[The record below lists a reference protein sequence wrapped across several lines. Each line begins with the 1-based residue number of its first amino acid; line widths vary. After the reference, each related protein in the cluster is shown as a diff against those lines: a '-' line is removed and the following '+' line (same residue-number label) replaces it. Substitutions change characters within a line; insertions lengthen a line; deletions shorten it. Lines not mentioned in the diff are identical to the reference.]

1 MVSHEYLNE
10 VLGRWKQKTRK
21 NEDRISYLPLAL
33 SPKFTRES
41 IMIIKSN
48 QKMVLPPFA
57 INDTVEA
64 TKERKLIEMSEIDVT
79 RDLFEIEFDFY
90 DLAAEEKIEYSVS
103 LSNWTSDE
111 ITLQFNFTNPN
122 LVSKGLK
129 QDKVF
134 LKARDPQLFRSA
146 DSG

>member
-1 MVSHEYLNE
+1 MDE

-21 NEDRISYLPLAL
+21 NEDKKSYLPLAL

-41 IMIIKSN
+41 IMIINSN

-57 INDTVEA
+57 NNAAVEA
-64 TKERKLIEMSEIDVT
+64 SNERNLIELSEIDVT

-111 ITLQFNFTNPN
+111 IILQFNFTNPN

-146 DSG
+146 ESDEIID

>member
-1 MVSHEYLNE
+1 ML
-10 VLGRWKQKTRK
+10 
-21 NEDRISYLPLAL
+21 
-33 SPKFTRES
+33 
-41 IMIIKSN
+41 
-48 QKMVLPPFA
+48 LPPF
-57 INDTVEA
+57 INTANEVTTD
-64 TKERKLIEMSEIDVT
+64 KRGLIEMSEVDVI

-111 ITLQFNFTNPN
+111 ITFQFNFTNPN